1 MTALAGTDLALP
13 EQCEVLTAAQA
24 CDAFSRSFVRVQLTG
39 RRWQSP
45 CRGVVVLHNGPL
57 TIAQREWV
65 AVLGHAPGSVLG
77 GLTALKQDGMEG
89 FDEPETHLV
98 VPEGN
103 RRLSLDGVRQHWSRE
118 LTSADVHPLRTPPR
132 TRPQRSLVDAASWCP
147 WGQERRARAIV
158 VAGVQQ
164 RLARTRDLRDA
175 LRRRGP
181 CRHRALIVESILD
194 AHGGIQSLPERDFD
208 LIRQAR
214 RLPVPSRQ
222 SPRRRAD
229 GRYYLDVEWRDFDAA
244 CEIHGIPHLAVLQWE
259 SDLERANEITISGP
273 RLLVFS
279 SYAVRRQQD
288 RVGDQI
294 ARMLRRGGWRG

>member
-1 MTALAGTDLALP
+1 MTAAADTDLALP
-13 EQCEVLTAAQA
+13 EQCEVLTSAQA
-24 CDAFSRSFVRVQLTG
+24 FQAFSRAFVRVQLAG

-45 CRGVVVLHNGPL
+45 CRGIVVLHNGPL
-57 TIAQREWV
+57 TDAQRAWV

-77 GLTALKQDGMEG
+77 GLTALEQDGLEG
-89 FDEPETHLV
+89 FDEPDPHV
-98 VPEGN
+98 VMPEGS
-103 RRLSLDGVRQHWSRE
+103 RRLTLDGVRQHWSRE

-147 WGQERRARAIV
+147 FGQERRARAIV

-175 LRRRGP
+175 LQRRGP

-208 LIRQAR
+208 QVVRDHG
-214 RLPVPSRQ
+214 LPKPTRQ
-222 SPRRRAD
+222 SPRQRSD
-229 GRYYLDVEWRDFDAA
+229 GRYYLDVEWRGLGAA
-244 CEIHGIPHLAVLQWE
+244 CEIHGIPHLAVKQWE

-279 SYAVRRQQD
+279 SYAVRRQQS